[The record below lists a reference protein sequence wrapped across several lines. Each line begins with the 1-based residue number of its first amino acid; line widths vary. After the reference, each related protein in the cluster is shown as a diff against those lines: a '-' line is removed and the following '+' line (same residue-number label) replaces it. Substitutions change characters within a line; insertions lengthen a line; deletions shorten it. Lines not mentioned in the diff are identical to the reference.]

1 MTTFIRLLDVPVDAK
16 PAALKAAVTGVGPVF
31 ECAPEAFAA
40 VPGSPFAYW
49 VSEAVRETFS
59 RYPRL
64 DHQYTATR
72 GAYTTDDFKYYRL
85 KWEVP
90 GGARAKTRE
99 ETLGSL
105 AYVPLAKGGSFSPYY
120 SDIHLIVRWHDDGA
134 EPKAFLSAYRERKG
148 WGTDWSACLNGYSHY
163 FRPGLTWP
171 LRTTSGFG
179 IRALPAGC
187 IFGHKGPVA
196 FLAGDDPQDLLALS
210 ALMNSGTFGYLL
222 GVQLAAADAAARSYE
237 VGLVQRTPIPDLT
250 PPDRAALAAL
260 ARRAW
265 SLRRALDTVTE
276 TSHAF
281 VLPPGLNERV
291 TGLDP
296 AAIAQELAGLQ
307 REIDE
312 RAFAGYGIGPEDR
325 AAILA
330 SATPSER
337 RDHDDDAADAAAED
351 PGDDG
356 ELDDPADLASG
367 DLGGERSWLVGVVF
381 GRFDPRLATGER
393 PIPPEPEPFDPLPA
407 RSPGMVPEGEEPAD
421 RPDVLVD
428 DPGHR
433 DDLAARAQAVAERV
447 QVEVPENLR
456 GWLAREFFPLH
467 IRMYSKSRRK
477 APIYWQLATPSGSYS
492 VWLYLHAFSKDTLFR
507 VQNDYVAP
515 KLAHEERRLAL
526 LTNELRDGGTAAQ
539 RKDLATHEALVED
552 LRAFL
557 AEVKRVAP
565 LWHPNL
571 DDGVIVNFAPLW
583 RLVPQHKAWQKEL
596 KTTWDALREG
606 KYDWAHLAMH
616 LWPERVVPKCAT
628 DRSLAIAHGLEADF
642 WEQDDDGKWRA
653 RAQGAGFSVQ
663 AVVDALVRER
673 TSAAVKEALKA
684 LLEAP
689 APVAARGGGRKPSAS
704 VATRRS
710 RSTPRSPAAT
720 PVAPEP
726 ATLEAVRQAIA
737 AGSEGVSKS
746 DVLTATGLTVA
757 QWNSAIASLLAS
769 GVVSKSGAG
778 RGTRYRLN
786 PKS

>member
-16 PAALKAAVTGVGPVF
+16 PAALKAAVAGVGPVF

-49 VSEAVRETFS
+49 VSDQIRNSFTKHPPLQTNSRRAVVGGSTKDDQRYLRLWLEADETNIS
-59 RYPRL
+59 R
-64 DHQYTATR
+64 
-72 GAYTTDDFKYYRL
+72 
-85 KWEVP
+85 
-90 GGARAKTRE
+90 TRE
-99 ETLGSL
+99 LSQQHHWSL
-105 AYVPLAKGGSFSPYY
+105 FAKGGSFSPFYADVHLVVNWFRDG
-120 SDIHLIVRWHDDGA
+120 SELKADIAEYRGSRGWGYHWTAALNGHDD
-134 EPKAFLSAYRERKG
+134 
-148 WGTDWSACLNGYSHY
+148 Y
-163 FRPGLTWP
+163 FRSGLTWP
-171 LRTTSGFG
+171 RRTDGLSF
-179 IRALPAGC
+179 RALPAGC
-187 IFGHKGPVA
+187 IFADKGPAA
-196 FLAGDDPQDLLALS
+196 FVAGDDPQDLLALS
-210 ALMNSGTFGYLL
+210 AVLNSRAFAYLV
-222 GVQLAAADAAARSYE
+222 GVQLARTELAQSYE
-237 VGLVQRTPIPDLT
+237 VGLIQRTPIPDLT

-291 TGLDP
+291 IGLDP

-330 SATPSER
+330 AAKPSER
-337 RDHDDDAADAAAED
+337 RDRDDDAADAAEED
-351 PGDDG
+351 TGDDG
-356 ELDDPADLASG
+356 EVDDPADLASG
-367 DLGGERSWLVGVVF
+367 DLGGVRSWLVGVVF

-393 PIPPEPEPFDPLPA
+393 PIPPEPDPFDPLPA
-407 RSPGMVPEGEEPAD
+407 CSPGMVPEGEEPAD

-428 DPGHR
+428 DAGHP
-433 DDLAARAQAVAERV
+433 DDLAARTLAVAERV

-515 KLAHEERRLAL
+515 KLAHEERRLDL

-539 RKDLATHEALVED
+539 RKDLATQGALVED
-552 LRAFL
+552 LRVFL

-565 LWHPNL
+565 LWNPNL
-571 DDGVIVNFAPLW
+571 DDGVIINFAMLW

-642 WEQDDDGKWRA
+642 WEDDDGKWRA

-673 TSAAVKEALKA
+673 TSAAVKDALKA

-689 APVAARGGGRKPSAS
+689 AAVAARGGGRKPSRAG
-704 VATRRS
+704 ATRR
-710 RSTPRSPAAT
+710 PGF
-720 PVAPEP
+720 
-726 ATLEAVRQAIA
+726 IF
-737 AGSEGVSKS
+737 
-746 DVLTATGLTVA
+746 D
-757 QWNSAIASLLAS
+757 
-769 GVVSKSGAG
+769 
-778 RGTRYRLN
+778 
-786 PKS
+786 

>member
-1 MTTFIRLLDVPVDAK
+1 M
-16 PAALKAAVTGVGPVF
+16 VGILQKMPW
-31 ECAPEAFAA
+31 
-40 VPGSPFAYW
+40 PGDP
-49 VSEAVRETFS
+49 
-59 RYPRL
+59 
-64 DHQYTATR
+64 
-72 GAYTTDDFKYYRL
+72 
-85 KWEVP
+85 
-90 GGARAKTRE
+90 
-99 ETLGSL
+99 
-105 AYVPLAKGGSFSPYY
+105 
-120 SDIHLIVRWHDDGA
+120 
-134 EPKAFLSAYRERKG
+134 SANSTV
-148 WGTDWSACLNGYSHY
+148 GT
-163 FRPGLTWP
+163 
-171 LRTTSGFG
+171 
-179 IRALPAGC
+179 
-187 IFGHKGPVA
+187 
-196 FLAGDDPQDLLALS
+196 
-210 ALMNSGTFGYLL
+210 
-222 GVQLAAADAAARSYE
+222 
-237 VGLVQRTPIPDLT
+237 
-250 PPDRAALAAL
+250 L
-260 ARRAW
+260 ARKAW
-265 SLRRALDTVTE
+265 SFKRTRDSSNE

-281 VLPPGLNERV
+281 LLPLVLNERIC
-291 TGLDP
+291 GLD
-296 AAIAQELAGLQ
+296 IGVIDRELASIQ
-307 REIDE
+307 SAVDKA
-312 RAFAGYGIGPEDR
+312 AFDFYGMGPDDCTSIEVF
-325 AAILA
+325 AIRG
-330 SATPSER
+330 AT
-337 RDHDDDAADAAAED
+337 
-351 PGDDG
+351 DDG
-356 ELDDPADLASG
+356 STEELDSDHEDEESESGAPVPAQMDALS
-367 DLGGERSWLVGVVF
+367 SWLVGVVF

-407 RSPGMVPEGEEPAD
+407 RSPGMVPEGEEPTD

-428 DPGHR
+428 DPGHP
-433 DDLAARAQAVAERV
+433 DDLAARAQAVVERV
-447 QVEVPENLR
+447 RVEVPENLR

-477 APIYWQLATPSGSYS
+477 APIYWQLATPSASYS

-565 LWHPNL
+565 LWNPNL

-583 RLVPQHKAWQKEL
+583 RLVPQNKSWQKEL

-616 LWPERVVPKCAT
+616 LWPEQVVPKCAT

-642 WEQDDDGKWRA
+642 WEEGADGKWRA
-653 RAQGAGFSVQ
+653 RAQQGAGFRVQ
-663 AVVDALVRER
+663 EVVGALVRER
-673 TSAAVKEALKA
+673 TSAAVKDALKA

-704 VATRRS
+704 VTTRRS